1 MAIAVPGISVI
12 SDGTLIRV
20 TFEKEKFDGKVIASN
35 FPFRIFLVIGET
47 DCRRNFLINVNLF
60 KISSGVFSS
69 LSLSKSLVFKYILF
83 IFNGDNVDFIH
94 RYFIRSDL
102 TIFNGPLLYLTSLS
116 EKCLKFL
123 LTWRNLVHKRTAK
136 NQSNYRVGCAD

>member
-1 MAIAVPGISVI
+1 MERKA
-12 SDGTLIRV
+12 LIRV

-94 RYFIRSDL
+94 R
-102 TIFNGPLLYLTSLS
+102 
-116 EKCLKFL
+116 K
-123 LTWRNLVHKRTAK
+123 
-136 NQSNYRVGCAD
+136 